1 MNGENSFVRLNK
13 IQRAFLRAIEPW
25 DNNSEFFGKLEKG
38 DIVILGYSS
47 EKCIVMIGELERAGY
62 LTRIYNPPGVERDP
76 ITGIPVNPMCFT
88 LSSDAFCYWYEYGMN
103 LVLPVFLQLI
113 AGSAG
118 GLAVWLLTHLFFG

>member
-25 DNNSEFFGKLEKG
+25 DDDAEFFSKLKEG
-38 DIVILGYSS
+38 DIVILRYSP
-47 EKCIVMIGELERAGY
+47 EKSLAMLGELERAGY
-62 LTRIYNPPGVERDP
+62 LMFIYGPRGIRRDP
-76 ITGIPVNPMCFT
+76 VTGKPITPAKFT
-88 LSSDAFCYWYEYGMN
+88 LSSDAFCYWHEYGMN
-103 LVLPVFLQLI
+103 LVLPVLLQLL